1 MCMKL
6 YIDGY
11 RVTPK
16 PEESLFDMV
25 KALGL
30 LKGSLDSDPIAA
42 KIAGRLFTLNYI
54 PLRQKDVTPDRT
66 SVRKAM
72 AASDGMVRLVRYTD
86 PLGQEVY
93 TRTAQF
99 VLFLA
104 IRRLWPAATAK
115 MRSASTQKA

>member
-30 LKGSLDSDPIAA
+30 LKGKTKALSLL
-42 KIAGRLFTLNYI
+42 K
-54 PLRQKDVTPDRT
+54 
-66 SVRKAM
+66 
-72 AASDGMVRLVRYTD
+72 
-86 PLGQEVY
+86 
-93 TRTAQF
+93 
-99 VLFLA
+99 
-104 IRRLWPAATAK
+104 
-115 MRSASTQKA
+115 